1 MKIIKYENEL
11 INYCR
16 KLNVTTS
23 FVPTMG
29 SLHEGHVKLLK
40 KAKQYSDF
48 LITSLF
54 VNPLQFNSTTD
65 LSSYP
70 KNLENDISIFEQNNV
85 DLLYIPNEKEIINSK
100 IKNIDSGQHGKI
112 LEGKFRPGHFNGVLT
127 IVNKFF
133 ELIKPNYALFGIKDI
148 QQLCLIFSKLSPL
161 HDIKIIPVDTVRD
174 ANGLALS
181 SRNNLLTTSQKQIA
195 SFIFKGLNCLDQELK
210 ENESV
215 NILNFLTDFYNKIEL
230 IDVEYILSEELSV
243 FNEKGINVNDLF
255 GGRESKAIMV
265 AANIGEVRLID
276 NLIIN

>member
-100 IKNIDSGQHGKI
+100 IKNIDSGEHGKI

-133 ELIKPNYALFGIKDI
+133 ELIKPNYAFFGIKDI

-174 ANGLALS
+174 VNGLALS

-195 SFIFKGLNCLDQELK
+195 SFIFKGLNCIDQELK

-255 GGRESKAIMV
+255 GGKDSKAIMV
-265 AANIGEVRLID
+265 AANIGGVRLID

>member
-1 MKIIKYENEL
+1 MKIIKSENEL
-11 INYCR
+11 INYCG
-16 KLNVTTS
+16 KVNITTS

-29 SLHEGHVKLLK
+29 SLQEGHVKLFK
-40 KAKQYSDF
+40 KAKQYGDF

-54 VNPLQFNSTTD
+54 VNPLQFNKTAD
-65 LSSYP
+65 LLSYP
-70 KNLENDISIFEQNNV
+70 KNIEKDISIFEQNNV
-85 DLLYIPNEKEIINSK
+85 DLLYIPDEKEIINSK

-133 ELIKPNYALFGIKDI
+133 ELIKPNYAIFGIKDI

-210 ENESV
+210 QNKSV
-215 NILNFLTDFYNKIEL
+215 NILNFLTDFYNKIKL

-255 GGRESKAIMV
+255 GGRNSKAIMV
-265 AANIGEVRLID
+265 AVTIGGVRLID
-276 NLIIN
+276 NLVIN

>member
-1 MKIIKYENEL
+1 MKIIKSENEL

-16 KLNVTTS
+16 KLNITTS

-100 IKNIDSGQHGKI
+100 IKNIDSGEHGKI

-255 GGRESKAIMV
+255 GGKDSKAIMV
-265 AANIGEVRLID
+265 AANIGGVRLID

>member
-1 MKIIKYENEL
+1 MKIIKSENEL

-16 KLNVTTS
+16 KLNITTS

-29 SLHEGHVKLLK
+29 SLHEGHVKLLE
-40 KAKQYSDF
+40 KAKGYGDF

-54 VNPLQFNSTTD
+54 INPLQFNNNND

-70 KNLENDISIFEQNNV
+70 KNLEKDIRIFEQNNV
-85 DLLYIPNEKEIINSK
+85 DLLYIPNEKEIINPK
-100 IKNIDSGQHGKI
+100 IKNIDSGQQGKI

-161 HDIKIIPVDTVRD
+161 HNIKIIPVKTVRD

-181 SRNNLLTTSQKQIA
+181 SRNNLLTISQKQIA

-215 NILNFLTDFYNKIEL
+215 NIFNFLTDFYNKIES

-255 GGRESKAIMV
+255 GGKDCKAIMV
-265 AANIGEVRLID
+265 AANIGGVRLID

>member
-1 MKIIKYENEL
+1 MKIIKSENEL
-11 INYCR
+11 INYCG
-16 KLNVTTS
+16 KLNITTS

-29 SLHEGHVKLLK
+29 SLHEGHVKLFK
-40 KAKQYSDF
+40 KAKQYGDF

-54 VNPLQFNSTTD
+54 VNPLQFNKTAD
-65 LSSYP
+65 LLSYP
-70 KNLENDISIFEQNNV
+70 KNIEKDISIFEQNNV
-85 DLLYIPNEKEIINSK
+85 DLLYIPDEKEIINSK
-100 IKNIDSGQHGKI
+100 IKNIDSGQNGKI

-133 ELIKPNYALFGIKDI
+133 ELIKPNYAIFGIKDI

-210 ENESV
+210 QNKSI

-230 IDVEYILSEELSV
+230 IDVEYILSEKLSV

-255 GGRESKAIMV
+255 GGRNSKAIMV
-265 AANIGEVRLID
+265 AVTIGGVRLID
-276 NLIIN
+276 NLVIN

>member
-1 MKIIKYENEL
+1 MKIIKSENEL

-16 KLNVTTS
+16 KLNITTS

-29 SLHEGHVKLLK
+29 SLHEGHVKLFE

-54 VNPLQFNSTTD
+54 INPLQFNNTAD
-65 LSSYP
+65 LASYP
-70 KNLENDISIFEQNNV
+70 KNLEKDISIFEQNNV

-148 QQLCLIFSKLSPL
+148 QQLCLIFSKLSTL

-174 ANGLALS
+174 VNGLALS

-195 SFIFKGLNCLDQELK
+195 SFIFKGLNCIDQELK

-255 GGRESKAIMV
+255 GGKDSKAIMV
-265 AANIGEVRLID
+265 AANIGGVRLID

>member
-1 MKIIKYENEL
+1 MKIIKSENEL

-100 IKNIDSGQHGKI
+100 IKNIDSGEHGKI

-133 ELIKPNYALFGIKDI
+133 ELIKPNYAFFGIKDI

-174 ANGLALS
+174 VNGLALS

-195 SFIFKGLNCLDQELK
+195 SFIFKGLNCIDQELK

-255 GGRESKAIMV
+255 GGKDSKAIMV
-265 AANIGEVRLID
+265 AANIGGVRLID

>member
-174 ANGLALS
+174 VNGLALS

-195 SFIFKGLNCLDQELK
+195 SFIFKGLNCIDQELK

>member
-1 MKIIKYENEL
+1 MKIIKSENEL

-16 KLNVTTS
+16 KLNITTS

-100 IKNIDSGQHGKI
+100 IKNIDSGEHGKI

-133 ELIKPNYALFGIKDI
+133 ELIKPNYAFFGIKDI

-174 ANGLALS
+174 VNGLALS

-195 SFIFKGLNCLDQELK
+195 SFIFKGLNCIDQELK

-255 GGRESKAIMV
+255 GGKDSKAIMV
-265 AANIGEVRLID
+265 AANIGGVRLID

>member
-1 MKIIKYENEL
+1 MKIIKSENEL
-11 INYCR
+11 INYC
-16 KLNVTTS
+16 KKSNIATS

-29 SLHEGHVKLLK
+29 SLHEGHVKLLE

-54 VNPLQFNSTTD
+54 VNPLQFNSPTD

-85 DLLYIPNEKEIINSK
+85 DLLYIPNEKEIINSN
-100 IKNIDSGQHGKI
+100 IKNIDSGHHGKI

-161 HDIKIIPVDTVRD
+161 HDIKIVPVDTVRD
-174 ANGLALS
+174 VNGLALS

-195 SFIFKGLNCLDQELK
+195 SFIFKGLNCIDQELK

-230 IDVEYILSEELSV
+230 IDVEYILCEELSV

-255 GGRESKAIMV
+255 GRKDSKAIMV
-265 AANIGEVRLID
+265 AANIGGVRLID